1 MQTVLWIL
9 LAVFVLAILLLSLVL
24 HKTAVVRDEKR
35 DWNYDPA
42 VDGETMQPS
51 GRSPY
56 RTSSAPSNKWWNTQP
71 LERVE
76 IKSEDGKR
84 LVGHLLRAET
94 ETDRVAVVLHGHRC
108 VSGEMGFIAKIYA
121 DRGWNVFMPDQRAHG
136 KSEGRYI
143 GMGWLE
149 KRDVLCW
156 LRKLRELLGSE
167 LRVVLHGISM
177 GAATTMMTVGEKDLP
192 GFVKCAVEDCGYTDA
207 FDSFLFHMQ
216 RDTPQIPFKKLLIA
230 IASGW
235 NRIVA
240 GYGFR
245 QASSVPALERSRIP
259 MLFIHGTHDNVVPF
273 EMMRTL
279 YDACGG
285 DKKMFIVEG
294 AAHGVAYFHDPAL
307 YEKTVMDF
315 VETYIPRTV

>member
-1 MQTVLWIL
+1 MQTAIWL
-9 LAVFVLAILLLSLVL
+9 VLAALAAALLTLTFIM
-24 HKTAVVRDEKR
+24 HRTAVVRDEKR

-42 VDGETMQPS
+42 VDGETMRPS
-51 GRSPY
+51 GNSPY
-56 RTSSAPSNKWWNTQP
+56 RTASAPSNKWWNTQA

-76 IKSEDGKR
+76 CKSEDGKR
-84 LVGHLLRAET
+84 LVGHLLRAEK
-94 ETDRVAVVLHGHRC
+94 ETDKLALVLHGHRC

-156 LRKLRELLGSE
+156 LHRLRELLGPDI
-167 LRVVLHGISM
+167 RVALHGISM

-192 GFVKCAVEDCGYTDA
+192 GNVRCAVEDCGYTDA

-216 RDTPQIPFKKLLIA
+216 RDLPRLPCKKLIIA
-230 IASGW
+230 LASGW
-235 NRIVA
+235 NRIA
-240 GYGFR
+240 GGYGFR
-245 QASSVPALERSRIP
+245 QASSVPSLERSRVP

-307 YEKTVMDF
+307 YEQTVMDF
-315 VETYIPRTV
+315 VGAYIQ